1 MTTFDLSNLPDKS
14 PELDLTELLEA
25 GVHFGHQKSKGHP
38 KMRPWI
44 YVEKNGIHIF
54 DLEKTA
60 QQLAIAYN
68 AAYQLGKQ
76 GKTFVAVGTKR
87 RARDLIEAAAKDS
100 GMMYI
105 TARWLGGLLT
115 NWEQVK
121 ISLKKMLTIEKGLQT
136 GAYDK
141 YTKYERVQL
150 EKELVRLRRSFEGIR
165 DLQNPPDALFV
176 VDINKEDIVIR
187 EAAST
192 STPTIAIVDSN
203 VDPDPVA
210 IPIPANDDGRKSLE
224 LIIAHVAA
232 GYKAG
237 RADKSK

>member
-1 MTTFDLSNLPDKS
+1 MTTLDLSKLPEKS
-14 PELDLTELLEA
+14 PEVELSDLLEA
-25 GVHFGHQKSKGHP
+25 GVHFGHQSSKWHP
-38 KMRPWI
+38 KMKQWI
-44 YVEKNGIHIF
+44 YVEKNGVHIF
-54 DLEKTA
+54 DLVKTA
-60 QQLAIAYN
+60 EQLKIAYN
-68 AAYQLGKQ
+68 AAYKLGKE
-76 GKTFVAVGTKR
+76 GKTLIAVGTKR

-115 NWEQVK
+115 NWEQVRV
-121 ISLKKMLTIEKGLQT
+121 SLKKMITIEKGLES

-150 EKELVRLRRSFEGIR
+150 EKELLRLRRFFDGIR
-165 DLQNPPDALFV
+165 DLTDRPDALFV
-176 VDINKEDIVIR
+176 IDINKEDLVIR
-187 EAAST
+187 EAST
-192 STPTIAIVDSN
+192 THIPTIAVVDSN
-203 VDPDPVA
+203 VDPDQVT

-224 LIIAHVAA
+224 LIINFVAA

>member
-1 MTTFDLSNLPDKS
+1 MAFTF
-14 PELDLTELLEA
+14 
-25 GVHFGHQKSKGHP
+25 
-38 KMRPWI
+38 
-44 YVEKNGIHIF
+44 F

-192 STPTIAIVDSN
+192 GTPTIAIVDSN
-203 VDPDPVA
+203 VVPDPVA
-210 IPIPANDDGRKSLE
+210 IPIPLSA
-224 LIIAHVAA
+224 LIIPWIVALLSRMDSCLSKSSTESA
-232 GYKAG
+232 FMAATCIAISVASWRNSSL
-237 RADKSK
+237 RATKSVSHCSSTSAAIFPVAWT